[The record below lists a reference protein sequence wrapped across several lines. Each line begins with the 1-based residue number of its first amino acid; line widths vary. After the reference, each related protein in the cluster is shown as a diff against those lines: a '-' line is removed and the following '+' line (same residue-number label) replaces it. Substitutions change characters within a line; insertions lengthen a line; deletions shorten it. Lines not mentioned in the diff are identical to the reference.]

1 MYVSST
7 IKFVLSK
14 QNLKLSD
21 MKKLSLLITL
31 IGLVFTLSAKEYS
44 LESPSG
50 KIQVKVN
57 IDKNVSYSVL
67 LNGNTIVAPS
77 QISMELY
84 DGTVW
89 GVDAKVRKAKTNS
102 VSQVLKPV
110 VQRKSA
116 TINDEYKELTLS
128 FKGYALQF
136 RAYDDGAA
144 YRWVSDKDGEYKV
157 KSELASF
164 VFPADNKLWFPEEES
179 MYTHQERVYLNE
191 TLSDIGSNRFASTGL
206 LVDCGNGVKTYISES
221 NLMDYPG
228 MFLRGCNDNQYALIG
243 KYPGVVLETEQLSDR
258 DVKPTKYADYIAE
271 CNGPRDFPWRAMVV
285 AENDGQLIETEMIY
299 KLAPEC
305 KLENTNWIKPG
316 KVAWDWWNANNIYG
330 VDFVAGVNNPTYKY
344 YIDFASEYGLEYII
358 LDEGWYVLSD
368 IMKQEKD
375 IDVKELVDYGKE
387 KNVDIILWVTWK
399 ALDDKLQEALDQFEA
414 WGVKGIKID
423 FMQRDDQWM
432 VNFYEKIARECAARK
447 MLVDF
452 HGAYKP
458 CGLDRAYP
466 NVISYEGVRGMENNK
481 WSQLPD
487 PEHTVTLPF
496 IRMVAGAM
504 DFTPGAMK
512 NANKTN
518 FRDVF
523 TEPMS
528 AGTRCHQL
536 GIYAIFESPLQMLS
550 DNPSNYYREPECME
564 FLAAVPSV
572 WDETKVLEAK
582 VSDYIA
588 VARRSGDKWFVG
600 ALTDWDP
607 REMKLKLDFLGEGT
621 YTMKVWKDGL
631 NADKHAADFAQET
644 LEVTAGSTVK
654 VKMAPG
660 GGWAA
665 IIEKK

>member
-7 IKFVLSK
+7 IKIVLSE

-67 LNGNTIVAPS
+67 LNGTPIIAPS

-102 VSQVLKPV
+102 VSQVLTPV

-116 TINDEYKELTLS
+116 TIKDEYKELTLS

-228 MFLRGCNDNQYALIG
+228 MFLRGCVDNEFALIG

-344 YIDFASEYGLEYII
+344 YIDFASEYELEYII

-607 REMKLKLDFLGEGT
+607 REMELKLDFLGEGT

>member
-1 MYVSST
+1 VYVSST

-285 AENDGQLIETEMIY
+285 AENDSQLIETEMIY

-607 REMKLKLDFLGEGT
+607 REMELKLDFLGEGT

>member
-1 MYVSST
+1 
-7 IKFVLSK
+7 
-14 QNLKLSD
+14 

-67 LNGNTIVAPS
+67 LNGTPIIAPS

-102 VSQVLKPV
+102 VSQVLTPV

-116 TINDEYKELTLS
+116 TIKDEYKELTLS

-607 REMKLKLDFLGEGT
+607 REMELKLDFLGEGT